1 MQKDCV
7 GQFES
12 IGYKFCISS
21 LVLNTSKH
29 SASKIKTESQ
39 PCGICNNKKNV
50 DAHFRNVNL
59 ELFCSHIQ
67 LLGTFLRDH
76 ADTKLKQNGQQ
87 YIIFSGILVSQ
98 QVATQEYLRQNI
110 NFEFIINSCIISRDS
125 LYFVQKLVTN
135 LTSLVT
141 KHIIFRFLRESF
153 FNVILVRRARQ
164 LRRTN
169 SYCEKTTFQIRRHLN
184 SNTGDQY
191 GGRKDIGSFSNNS
204 NSYNRLSLNLPALE

>member
-21 LVLNTSKH
+21 LVLNASKH

-59 ELFCSHIQ
+59 ELFCSHIIQ

-87 YIIFSGILVSQ
+87 YIIFFWYSSFLVGYNSRISKIEYKFRIYNQ
-98 QVATQEYLRQNI
+98 QLHHFQRFTLFCAKVGYKFDVIGNETYYLSI
-110 NFEFIINSCIISRDS
+110 PSR
-125 LYFVQKLVTN
+125 K
-135 LTSLVT
+135 
-141 KHIIFRFLRESF
+141 FL
-153 FNVILVRRARQ
+153 
-164 LRRTN
+164 
-169 SYCEKTTFQIRRHLN
+169 
-184 SNTGDQY
+184 
-191 GGRKDIGSFSNNS
+191 
-204 NSYNRLSLNLPALE
+204 